1 MGLWWEHEWGTHAAR
16 QHTCAHSTQ
25 HMACAGVCMC
35 VHVCAPLVAVD
46 AQALWHLV
54 KDLVRTAR
62 STGSQPWPLVVLAP
76 EHIDALP

>member
-1 MGLWWEHEWGTHAAR
+1 
-16 QHTCAHSTQ
+16 
-25 HMACAGVCMC
+25 MC